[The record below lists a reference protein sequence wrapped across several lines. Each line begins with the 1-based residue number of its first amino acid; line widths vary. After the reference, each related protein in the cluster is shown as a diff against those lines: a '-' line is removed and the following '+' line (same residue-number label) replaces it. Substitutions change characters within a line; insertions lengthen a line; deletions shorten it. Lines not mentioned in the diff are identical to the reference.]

1 MPDARHHK
9 ICFGGPSMKP
19 VEKSI
24 AALRRE
30 AAVVG
35 LCAVAFFLTGT
46 AIGLAAQLQFIRP
59 SLGNALFQVCLVC
72 GLIALGHSQLARR
85 VWDIAETLS
94 ARGDAMSSRSAERA
108 I

>member
-1 MPDARHHK
+1 MIGPSRRQPKVGIDMPDARHHK

-35 LCAVAFFLTGT
+35 LCAVAFFLAGT
-46 AIGLAAQLQFIRP
+46 AIGLAANCN
-59 SLGNALFQVCLVC
+59 SSG
-72 GLIALGHSQLARR
+72 R
-85 VWDIAETLS
+85 VS
-94 ARGDAMSSRSAERA
+94 AMRCSRFVWFAD
-108 I
+108 